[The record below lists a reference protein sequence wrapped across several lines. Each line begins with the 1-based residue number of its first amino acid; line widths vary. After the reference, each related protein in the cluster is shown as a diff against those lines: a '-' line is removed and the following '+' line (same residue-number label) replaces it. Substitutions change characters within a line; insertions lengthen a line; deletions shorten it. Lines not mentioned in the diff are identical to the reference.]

1 MGLGAHASRRRRAHE
16 ATACEP
22 TNRSTINEITLVRG
36 ESAQA
41 EGFSG
46 RAEWMWS
53 IGAVPGH
60 RPRAGWWT
68 TNDRRNSSQLCNL
81 NKKRPKRIMVE
92 ILAPGAAHVKLN
104 NNRILRLQSLER
116 LVCARARKQVNNPI
130 GCSMQRLPPSP
141 VEVGHAV
148 FKGFPQSLGVHIF
161 RWEYGHILKERSR

>member
-1 MGLGAHASRRRRAHE
+1 MLFNRRLLQHECHHGCSIRWVWVHTPPGGGERLKPQHASQQTRF
-16 ATACEP
+16 
-22 TNRSTINEITLVRG
+22 TINEITLVRG

-68 TNDRRNSSQLCNL
+68 INDRRNSSQLCNL

-92 ILAPGAAHVKLN
+92 ILAPGAANVKLN

-116 LVCARARKQVNNPI
+116 LVCARARKQVKQPNW
-130 GCSMQRLPPSP
+130 MLDAAPSSFA
-141 VEVGHAV
+141 G
-148 FKGFPQSLGVHIF
+148 
-161 RWEYGHILKERSR
+161 